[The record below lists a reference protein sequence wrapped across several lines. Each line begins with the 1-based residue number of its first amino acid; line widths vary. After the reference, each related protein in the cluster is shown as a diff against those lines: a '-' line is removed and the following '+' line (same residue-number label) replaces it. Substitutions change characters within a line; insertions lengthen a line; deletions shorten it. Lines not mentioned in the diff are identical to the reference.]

1 MEEGFA
7 VLAVER
13 LEEGL
18 RLLLSGRFS
27 FHLLIWD
34 LMGSSVTP
42 ETLALL
48 RSAAG
53 DIPVLILS
61 GPFQQ
66 AGLDFKASG
75 FPHILIRPFT
85 VQDVIATAKAL
96 LHHK

>member
-1 MEEGFA
+1 LEEGFG

-13 LEEGL
+13 LEAGL
-18 RLLLSGRFS
+18 RLLLSGRFG

-34 LMGSSVTP
+34 LMGSSATP

-66 AGLDFKASG
+66 AGLDFTASG

-85 VQDVIATAKAL
+85 VQDVIATVKAL
-96 LHHK
+96 LRHK